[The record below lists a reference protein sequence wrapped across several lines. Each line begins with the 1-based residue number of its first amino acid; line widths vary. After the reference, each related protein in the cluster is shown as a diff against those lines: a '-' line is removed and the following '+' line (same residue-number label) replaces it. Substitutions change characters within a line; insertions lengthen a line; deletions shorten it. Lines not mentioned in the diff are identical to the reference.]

1 MSKNFK
7 SLVCCILALVFVAG
21 TVIAVFADSAST
33 GKYELSSDEVSTEE
47 VSSTTTTYLMGDVN
61 LDGKI
66 TAADARLALRCAA
79 RLEKLSD
86 VQLILADV
94 NNDGIILSNDARLI
108 LRVAAR
114 LDPSYGT
121 VEI

>member
-1 MSKNFK
+1 MSKNLK
-7 SLVCCILALVFVAG
+7 TLVCCILALVFVAG
-21 TVIAVFADSAST
+21 TVIAVFADSTST
-33 GKYELSSDEVSTEE
+33 DKIELASDEVSTEE
-47 VSSTTTTYLMGDVN
+47 VSSTITTYLMGDVN

-66 TAADARLALRCAA
+66 TAADARLALRSAA

-94 NNDGIILSNDARLI
+94 DNSGIILSNDARLI